1 MNTQRTV
8 LYAVQISDV
17 LSPFMTTSQKQN
29 LLFEHTQVFSILN
42 VTDYIFCDH
51 FKVIFIMDVTE
62 TACRT

>member
-29 LLFEHTQVFSILN
+29 LLFEYTQVFSILN
-42 VTDYIFCDH
+42 VTDYIFCDN
-51 FKVIFIMDVTE
+51 K
-62 TACRT
+62 